1 MSSQS
6 QNPTVTS
13 KMPPAKPTQLAQR
26 SEQYLPPILVGHQSP
41 TVQKKVSSFFGS
53 VGGMFEAWVQ
63 RSKNPNTQRSYRR
76 SVQNFIE
83 YMLIDWESSSH
94 DLLNTTVADVREW
107 RDEMDNSNQAPATI
121 NARVSAL
128 SGFFKFMQGIALEA
142 RLPIQVPNP
151 AHAQCIDRES
161 RDPVSPTVV
170 MQQKNAHNLMSM
182 PTSDSILDKRDRAII
197 AVYLYTGVRISTG
210 CRLRIQDINV
220 DPDDS
225 TIAIQEKGRGRSRR
239 TLGTHIHCI
248 EAIQDYLLALGSTEG
263 PLFRARLN
271 ARSKKLGTKVISTP
285 SMYRL
290 LMSYLVQLPYALNSE
305 GQCRYTPHSLR
316 ATTATLLA
324 EVGVPI
330 DNIQELLGHKD
341 IRVTRGYIKRGNDTT
356 KSASHDVPL

>member
-1 MSSQS
+1 MPKKSQ
-6 QNPTVTS
+6 
-13 KMPPAKPTQLAQR
+13 KPTANSKLHLPKKAQLAR
-26 SEQYLPPILVGHQSP
+26 EPEDYLPPILIGHQSP
-41 TVQKKVSSFFGS
+41 AIQKKVSGFFAS
-53 VGGMFEAWVQ
+53 VASMFEAWVQ

-83 YMLIDWESSSH
+83 YMQIDWESSSH
-94 DLLNTTVADVREW
+94 ELLNTTVADVREW
-107 RDEMDNSNQAPATI
+107 RDLMDTADQAPATI

-128 SGFFKFMQGIALEA
+128 SGFFKFMQGVALEA

-151 AHAQCIDRES
+151 AHAQFVDRES

-170 MQQKNAHNLMSM
+170 LQRKNAHKLMSL
-182 PTSDSILDKRDRAII
+182 PTGDSIIDKRDRAII
-197 AVYLYTGVRISTG
+197 ATYLYTGIRISTG

-225 TIAIQEKGRGRSRR
+225 TIAIKEKGRGKSRR
-239 TLGTHIHCI
+239 TLGTHLHCI
-248 EAIQDYLLALGSTEG
+248 ESIQDYLTALRSTEG

-271 ARSKKLGTKVISTP
+271 ARSKKLGTKAISTP

-290 LMSYLVQLPYALNSE
+290 LMSYLAQLPYALNSE

-330 DNIQELLGHKD
+330 DNIQDLLGHKD

>member
-1 MSSQS
+1 MAKQS
-6 QNPTVTS
+6 Q
-13 KMPPAKPTQLAQR
+13 KPTAKSKLPIAKKAQLVAK
-26 SEQYLPPILVGHQSP
+26 SADYMPPILAGHQSP
-41 TVQKKVSSFFGS
+41 AVQKKVTAFFGS
-53 VGGMFEAWVQ
+53 VASMFEAWVQ

-83 YMLIDWESSSH
+83 HMQLDWESSSH
-94 DLLNTTVADVREW
+94 QLLNTAVADVRDW
-107 RDEMDNSNQAPATI
+107 RDEMDESNQAPSTI

-151 AHAQCIDRES
+151 AHAQFIDRES
-161 RDPVSPTVV
+161 REPVSPTVV
-170 MQQKNAHNLMSM
+170 MQRKNAHKLMSL
-182 PTSDSILDKRDRAII
+182 PTGDSIIAKRDRAII
-197 AVYLYTGVRISTG
+197 ATYLYTGIRISTG

-225 TIAIQEKGRGRSRR
+225 TIAIKEKGRGKARR

-248 EAIQDYLLALGSTEG
+248 ESIQDYLAELGTLEG

-271 ARSKKLGTKVISTP
+271 SRSKKLGTKAISTT

-290 LMSYLVQLPYALNSE
+290 LVSYLSQLPYALNSE

-330 DNIQELLGHKD
+330 DNIQDLLGHKD